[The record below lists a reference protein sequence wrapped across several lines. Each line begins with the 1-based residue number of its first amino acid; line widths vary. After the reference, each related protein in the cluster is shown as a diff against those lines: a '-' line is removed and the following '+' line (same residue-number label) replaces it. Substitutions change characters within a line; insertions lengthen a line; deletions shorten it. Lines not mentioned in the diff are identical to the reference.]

1 MADQLKGKRVPWSQ
15 LEEYLT
21 LHKRNIVTYQ
31 EQLISDMT
39 DIPEIESKL
48 PKSFSQ
54 LYSLIGKILK
64 DNNIL
69 PNEEESKVD
78 QL

>member
-1 MADQLKGKRVPWSQ
+1 M
-15 LEEYLT
+15 
-21 LHKRNIVTYQ
+21 
-31 EQLISDMT
+31 
-39 DIPEIESKL
+39 DIPEIEAKL

-64 DNNIL
+64 DNKII
-69 PNEEESKVD
+69 PDEEEFKVD

>member
-1 MADQLKGKRVPWSQ
+1 M
-15 LEEYLT
+15 
-21 LHKRNIVTYQ
+21 
-31 EQLISDMT
+31 M
-39 DIPEIESKL
+39 DIPEIEAKL

-64 DNNIL
+64 ENSIL
-69 PNEEESKVD
+69 PNQEESKVD

>member
-15 LEEYLT
+15 LEEYLK
-21 LHKRNIVTYQ
+21 LHKNTIVSFQ
-31 EQLISDMT
+31 DQLNSDMM
-39 DIPEIESKL
+39 DIPEIEAKL

-69 PNEEESKVD
+69 PNQEESKVD